1 MLTCMPHACMQVR
14 SLIFMFANNI
24 AQIACLLAER
34 EGIDNI
40 IFSGGFIRD
49 NAYVWSKIA
58 FGLDFWSGSRLQV
71 MMVFTTIGCSTILAR
86 NERHA
91 CRALFMGYV
100 HRCTHTRLQAL
111 FMDHEGFLGALGA
124 YLLHEEPEA

>member
-58 FGLDFWSGSRLQV
+58 FGLDFWSGSRLQ
-71 MMVFTTIGCSTILAR
+71 
-86 NERHA
+86 
-91 CRALFMGYV
+91 
-100 HRCTHTRLQAL
+100 AL

>member
-1 MLTCMPHACMQVR
+1 MVHTHTHTHTHTHQYRSEDMVR

-49 NAYVWSKIA
+49 NAYVWSKIS

-71 MMVFTTIGCSTILAR
+71 CV
-86 NERHA
+86 
-91 CRALFMGYV
+91 
-100 HRCTHTRLQAL
+100 
-111 FMDHEGFLGALGA
+111 
-124 YLLHEEPEA
+124 

>member
-1 MLTCMPHACMQVR
+1 MLICMSHAHMYVACSYVCRLLICMSPAHMCVACSYVCRMNACMQVR

-71 MMVFTTIGCSTILAR
+71 IITVPI
-86 NERHA
+86 
-91 CRALFMGYV
+91 
-100 HRCTHTRLQAL
+100 
-111 FMDHEGFLGALGA
+111 
-124 YLLHEEPEA
+124 

>member
-71 MMVFTTIGCSTILAR
+71 IITVPI
-86 NERHA
+86 
-91 CRALFMGYV
+91 
-100 HRCTHTRLQAL
+100 
-111 FMDHEGFLGALGA
+111 
-124 YLLHEEPEA
+124 